1 MAYLNPRSLYAAA
14 AAIIMCADADLPAPA
29 SINDGRAVMFRIFP
43 VKKNDLAAWA
53 GSSAKPRA
61 ACCAA
66 TKVLVVLMVMS
77 RLKAA
82 NGIANGSLGGEGVQ
96 AAAAN
101 PQQAFG
107 QSPSVPRLTIVND
120 YAWDTQHLF
129 HSCKSIDNIVR
140 VGEVSC
146 NVQLIF
152 RTVCLPQ

>member
-1 MAYLNPRSLYAAA
+1 
-14 AAIIMCADADLPAPA
+14 MCADADLPAPA
-29 SINDGRAVMFRIFP
+29 PINDGRTAMFRILP
-43 VKKNDLAAWA
+43 VKKNALAAWA

-66 TKVLVVLMVMS
+66 TKALMVLMVMS

-107 QSPSVPRLTIVND
+107 QSPSVSRLTIVHD
-120 YAWDTQHLF
+120 YAWDTKHVF

-140 VGEVSC
+140 VGEVTC
-146 NVQLIF
+146 DVQF
-152 RTVCLPQ
+152 VVRAVGLPQ